1 MRRVLFATAALA
13 LAACGSTQA
22 SEQPSATTAAKPRLS
37 FGQLF
42 PLTVNGA
49 GFRGRERVRVTLRG
63 SRTATKT
70 VVADRR
76 GRFTARFTVRVP
88 TCGSVLVRAVG
99 AAGSRASREL
109 PRPDCRE
116 P

>member
-1 MRRVLFATAALA
+1 MRRVLFVIAALA

-22 SEQPSATTAAKPRLS
+22 SEQPSATTAKPRLS

-49 GFRGRERVRVTLRG
+49 GFRSRERVRVTLRG

-88 TCGSVLVRAVG
+88 PCGSVRVRAVG

>member
-1 MRRVLFATAALA
+1 MRRVLFVIAALA

-22 SEQPSATTAAKPRLS
+22 SEQPSAATAKPRLS
-37 FGQLF
+37 FGQLS
-42 PLTVNGA
+42 PLTVTGY
-49 GFRGRERVRVTLRG
+49 GFRGRERVRVTLLG
-63 SRTATKT
+63 SRTEAKT

-76 GRFTARFTVRVP
+76 GRFTVRFTVRVP
-88 TCGSVLVRAVG
+88 PCGSVLVRAVG

>member
-1 MRRVLFATAALA
+1 MRRALMIAALA

-22 SEQPSATTAAKPRLS
+22 SEQPTVTAAKPRLS
-37 FGQLF
+37 FGQLS
-42 PLTVNGA
+42 PLTVTGY
-49 GFRGRERVRVTLRG
+49 GFRGRERVRVTLLG
-63 SRTATKT
+63 ARTATKT
-70 VVADRR
+70 VTADRR
-76 GRFTARFTVRVP
+76 GRFTVRFTVRVP

-99 AAGSRASREL
+99 GFGSRASREL

>member
-1 MRRVLFATAALA
+1 MHAAFAVVALA

-22 SEQPSATTAAKPRLS
+22 SEPSNAAAQPRLA

-42 PLTVNGA
+42 PLTVNGT
-49 GFRGRERVRVTLRG
+49 GFRGRERVRVTLTG
-63 SRTATKT
+63 ARTASLRVT
-70 VVADRR
+70 ADRR
-76 GRFTARFTVRVP
+76 GRFTARFSVRVP
-88 TCGSVLVRAVG
+88 TCGSVVVRAVG